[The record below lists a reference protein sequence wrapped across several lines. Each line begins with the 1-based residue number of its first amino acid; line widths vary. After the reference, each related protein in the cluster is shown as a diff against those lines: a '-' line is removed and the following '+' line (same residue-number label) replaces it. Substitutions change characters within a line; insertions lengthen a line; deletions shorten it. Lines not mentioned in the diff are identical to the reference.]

1 MSRNLTSKC
10 CQKCPKLVA
19 EMFFNAG
26 DEIEILGKK
35 EFFGQLQLQGVLEGK
50 ITSI

>member
-1 MSRNLTSKC
+1 MLSEMSKVGRRN
-10 CQKCPKLVA
+10 V
-19 EMFFNAG
+19 FNAG

-50 ITSI
+50 ITSV